1 MIKVWPEKGISI
13 EEKDIIDYVSAN
25 FTKEKISKLAIA
37 FCKDY
42 YGTPDAECLKYLI
55 ETSLDKMKKIYTDS
69 GEYEIAKNI
78 KKFNDWFKEQ
88 I

>member
-37 FCKDY
+37 MCKDY
-42 YGTPDAECLKYLI
+42 YGVPDAECLKYLI